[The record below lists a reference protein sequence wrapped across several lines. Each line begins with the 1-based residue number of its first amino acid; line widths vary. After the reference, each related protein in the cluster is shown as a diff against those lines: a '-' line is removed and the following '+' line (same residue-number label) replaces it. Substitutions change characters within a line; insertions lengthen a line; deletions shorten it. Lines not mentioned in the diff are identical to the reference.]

1 MKKKISMVLGELEE
15 KLNHASEYRQAEGI
29 LRDLS
34 ADCGDQKSREEIRQ
48 VRKILRRQ
56 RRRVKSMFYRGCFA
70 VWAVAAVAVT
80 IWALRFFI
88 YVGKM
93 AVRTERP
100 AERVEKSV
108 DTEPETETQEETEKT
123 QTELQMSFTGD
134 FILGT
139 DEFFAWDTS
148 LNAYHDLYGGEYFL
162 QNVRDIFLQDDL
174 TVINMEG
181 TLTEETV
188 RLDKQFAFKGPPEF
202 IDILSGSS
210 IEAANVANNHS
221 HDYGEKSFRDTV
233 ERLESA
239 GIAVFGYD
247 QVQVLNVKGIRVGL
261 SGIYEL
267 DDHLERIPQ
276 LKENIRKLKRQD
288 VDVIVAVFHWGNE
301 LETVPDSNQTAL
313 AHLAIDEGADL
324 VIGHH
329 PHVVQ
334 GIESYKGKNIVYSL
348 GNFCFGGN
356 TRPTDMD
363 TMIFQQT
370 FLFNSQKEIVDSKIN
385 IIPCSVSSEINY
397 NDYRPRVLTGQEAQ
411 EVLDKVKERSDA
423 IPQT

>member
-221 HDYGEKSFRDTV
+221 HDYGEKSFGDTV

>member
-1 MKKKISMVLGELEE
+1 VKKKISMVLGELEE

>member
-301 LETVPDSNQTAL
+301 LERVPDSNQTAL